1 MFDNLSTSAYDAGD
15 VYEDAGSYTASSSRS
30 IEPLEHPC
38 ASVRKF
44 LCSGAFYSSSGPNAF
59 DLSTRLQARMERAE
73 SSKKGK
79 EIGHDTEERSDHFLW
94 NSYLAEPLLDYRA
107 SLPEQAR
114 EDFDRQSFVVLAI
127 QGYCGVYDISLGGE
141 PAVLS
146 LISRLGWKRAG
157 TRFAVR

>member
-1 MFDNLSTSAYDAGD
+1 
-15 VYEDAGSYTASSSRS
+15 
-30 IEPLEHPC
+30 
-38 ASVRKF
+38 
-44 LCSGAFYSSSGPNAF
+44 
-59 DLSTRLQARMERAE
+59 MERAE